1 MFEHI
6 QRLRFYLY
14 VTLVALPPALG
25 CLWVLLAR
33 FGLVPPLPGPLWWGA
48 NAVAP
53 WWLLGA
59 AVLVLAGAG
68 WRYVL
73 HRQNPQTR
81 RAEQATGRGYA
92 RKALLSSFIGIFPAN
107 DPKYAVLVIIDE
119 PKGTKE
125 TSGFATGGW
134 TAAPATSRIV
144 ARIAPML
151 GVEPV
156 RAPEDEA
163 VALAQGESKSDA
175 VLLAQDH

>member
-1 MFEHI
+1 MIKEETSREMN
-6 QRLRFYLY
+6 RLFR
-14 VTLVALPPALG
+14 LVVEKG
-25 CLWVLLAR
+25 TAR
-33 FGLVPPLPGPLWWGA
+33 KADVPGYPVGGKT
-48 NAVAP
+48 
-53 WWLLGA
+53 G
-59 AVLVLAGAG
+59 
-68 WRYVL
+68 
-73 HRQNPQTR
+73 T
-81 RAEQATGRGYA
+81 AEKATGRGYA